1 MKTRI
6 TEKKRKEMDL
16 KMKVVQPKEENLLLM
31 VEMRN
36 EISHQGSSEGNSS

>member
-36 EISHQGSSEGNSS
+36 EISQGSSEGNSS